1 MKILKKKTE
10 IKDTS
15 YHPEMHVR
23 DANSRDIFK
32 NNILA
37 SQFLK
42 NYTGIP
48 IFADIVPEDVEDV
61 TGKFRAFL
69 GIEYESDAVKKV
81 YIRKK
86 DGSLEKEVYV
96 VSLIEHK
103 RAVDYDVAMQLL
115 HYMCAIWQEHKVAQN
130 KIQEGVSRKK
140 EFRYPLII
148 PIVYYEGKRKWTAG
162 LHLKDRIEFA
172 DEMGKYIP
180 DFTYQVVGVNE
191 YTNEELSE
199 KQDEMSLV
207 MMINKIQTQEDL
219 NKFRKLSV
227 VLLDSI
233 YANAPEEIKEIYCT
247 IIESL
252 LKKMHMPS
260 EEIEDIMGEMGGQS
274 MGYLFENMD
283 KIDIQA
289 EREKTKREKERA
301 NAEKERAD
309 AEKKRADKLAEKL
322 NEMQEEIERLKK
334 KQK

>member
-1 MKILKKKTE
+1 
-10 IKDTS
+10 
-15 YHPEMHVR
+15 MHVR

-199 KQDEMSLV
+199 KHDEMSLV

-233 YANAPEEIKEIYCT
+233 YANAPE
-247 IIESL
+247 
-252 LKKMHMPS
+252 
-260 EEIEDIMGEMGGQS
+260 EMGGQS

>member
-1 MKILKKKTE
+1 
-10 IKDTS
+10 
-15 YHPEMHVR
+15 MHVR

-140 EFRYPLII
+140 EF
-148 PIVYYEGKRKWTAG
+148 
-162 LHLKDRIEFA
+162 
-172 DEMGKYIP
+172 
-180 DFTYQVVGVNE
+180 
-191 YTNEELSE
+191 
-199 KQDEMSLV
+199 
-207 MMINKIQTQEDL
+207 
-219 NKFRKLSV
+219 
-227 VLLDSI
+227 
-233 YANAPEEIKEIYCT
+233 
-247 IIESL
+247 
-252 LKKMHMPS
+252 
-260 EEIEDIMGEMGGQS
+260 
-274 MGYLFENMD
+274 
-283 KIDIQA
+283 
-289 EREKTKREKERA
+289 
-301 NAEKERAD
+301 
-309 AEKKRADKLAEKL
+309 
-322 NEMQEEIERLKK
+322 
-334 KQK
+334 

>member
-1 MKILKKKTE
+1 
-10 IKDTS
+10 
-15 YHPEMHVR
+15 MHVR

-37 SQFLK
+37 SKFLK

-148 PIVYYEGKRKWTAG
+148 PIVYQLR
-162 LHLKDRIEFA
+162 RF
-172 DEMGKYIP
+172 
-180 DFTYQVVGVNE
+180 F
-191 YTNEELSE
+191 
-199 KQDEMSLV
+199 
-207 MMINKIQTQEDL
+207 
-219 NKFRKLSV
+219 
-227 VLLDSI
+227 
-233 YANAPEEIKEIYCT
+233 PEEFPYIYVAMLAVIAFLFVFDFKVFKPDKKCMLAFVV
-247 IIESL
+247 IGALIAVKMFL
-252 LKKMHMPS
+252 L
-260 EEIEDIMGEMGGQS
+260 
-274 MGYLFENMD
+274 
-283 KIDIQA
+283 
-289 EREKTKREKERA
+289 
-301 NAEKERAD
+301 
-309 AEKKRADKLAEKL
+309 
-322 NEMQEEIERLKK
+322 
-334 KQK
+334 

>member
-1 MKILKKKTE
+1 
-10 IKDTS
+10 
-15 YHPEMHVR
+15 MHVR

-199 KQDEMSLV
+199 KHDEMSLV

-219 NKFRKLSV
+219 NKFRKLVSSAFGFD
-227 VLLDSI
+227 LCERSGGDKGNILHNYRI
-233 YANAPEEIKEIYCT
+233 LTEENA
-247 IIESL
+247 
-252 LKKMHMPS
+252 HAQRRNRRHNGRDGRS
-260 EEIEDIMGEMGGQS
+260 EYGIFI
-274 MGYLFENMD
+274 
-283 KIDIQA
+283 
-289 EREKTKREKERA
+289 REYG
-301 NAEKERAD
+301 
-309 AEKKRADKLAEKL
+309 
-322 NEMQEEIERLKK
+322 
-334 KQK
+334 

>member
-180 DFTYQVVGVNE
+180 
-191 YTNEELSE
+191 
-199 KQDEMSLV
+199 
-207 MMINKIQTQEDL
+207 QEDL